1 LKSDRS
7 TKKPSSG
14 LKVEEI
20 RLELIDRPE
29 RADRDAIDPESIRE
43 LAESIKE
50 IGLQQPILLRPENS
64 RYELVAGDR
73 RFLAHRL
80 INAKTIKAFVKQMQ
94 PQEVF
99 IIRATENLQREDLSP
114 LEEARIYQNLMI
126 NCGMNR
132 NVIAKKMGRSAVHI
146 DNRLKLLDLPEKF
159 QEALRTKKLVPGT
172 AVELMRI
179 EDEVMRDYY
188 LEYAVQNGITI
199 KVATEWVSAWMMTTD
214 RIKIPGGG
222 SSVGA
227 NPLDSVPIYTSCNFC
242 TGPVD
247 IRKLITIHICPECQE
262 AMKKAL
268 AGGDR

>member
-1 LKSDRS
+1 MKEIKLKSDRS
-7 TKKPSSG
+7 TKKQSSE

-99 IIRATENLQREDLSP
+99 IIRATENLQR
-114 LEEARIYQNLMI
+114 
-126 NCGMNR
+126 
-132 NVIAKKMGRSAVHI
+132 
-146 DNRLKLLDLPEKF
+146 
-159 QEALRTKKLVPGT
+159 
-172 AVELMRI
+172 
-179 EDEVMRDYY
+179 
-188 LEYAVQNGITI
+188 
-199 KVATEWVSAWMMTTD
+199 
-214 RIKIPGGG
+214 
-222 SSVGA
+222 
-227 NPLDSVPIYTSCNFC
+227 
-242 TGPVD
+242 
-247 IRKLITIHICPECQE
+247 
-262 AMKKAL
+262 
-268 AGGDR
+268 